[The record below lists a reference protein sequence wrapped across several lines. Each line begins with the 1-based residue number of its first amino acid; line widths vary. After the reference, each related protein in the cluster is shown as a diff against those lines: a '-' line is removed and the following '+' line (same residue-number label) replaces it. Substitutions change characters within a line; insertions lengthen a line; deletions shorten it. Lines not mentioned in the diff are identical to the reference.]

1 MSTLKAKAQREDA
14 WKGTRPA
21 TTCEK
26 CRWARWPKIWCAQT
40 GRCARAMKDYITR
53 DTPVCE
59 MYTSEMR

>member
-1 MSTLKAKAQREDA
+1 MSDLKSKAQREAIWKDA
-14 WKGTRPA
+14 RPA

-53 DTPVCE
+53 DMPVCE